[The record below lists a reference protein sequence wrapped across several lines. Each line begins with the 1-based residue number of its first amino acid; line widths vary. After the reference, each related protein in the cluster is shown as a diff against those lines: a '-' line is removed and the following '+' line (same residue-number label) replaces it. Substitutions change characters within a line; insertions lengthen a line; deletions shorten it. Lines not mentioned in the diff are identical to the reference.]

1 MDFTAVKK
9 SPFFLKEC
17 NENKSKVGVEINVS
31 LYKMYKRIFYN
42 KRFIQLVISEGT
54 DSLWMD
60 LDAVKT
66 FASMFKEP

>member
-9 SPFFLKEC
+9 SSFFLKEC

-42 KRFIQLVISEGT
+42 KRFV
-54 DSLWMD
+54 
-60 LDAVKT
+60 
-66 FASMFKEP
+66 